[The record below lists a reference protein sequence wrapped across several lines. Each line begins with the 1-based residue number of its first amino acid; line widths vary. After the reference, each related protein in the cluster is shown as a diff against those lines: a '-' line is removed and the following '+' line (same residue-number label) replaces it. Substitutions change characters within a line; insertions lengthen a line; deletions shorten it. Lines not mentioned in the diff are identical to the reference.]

1 MRKRQGQ
8 SACVRANHEGT
19 SPEEGRAGHLLRIAA
34 VLVLGLAAYANTL
47 DVPFQWDGVTRIAE
61 NAFVRNIEYFLH
73 PGEADTQEY
82 GKAVIR
88 RYVGY
93 LTFALNYR
101 VHGKSVAGYHA
112 VNLAIHLGN
121 ALLLYFFVL
130 VSFRTPVLSGGRLSG
145 RSSLAALGA
154 ALVFVAHPLQ
164 TEAVVYIFQRF
175 ASLVSF
181 FFLLS
186 VTAYAKFRLSGAG
199 PGRRAWYAL
208 SVLSAC
214 CAMLTKE
221 NAFTL
226 PVAILL
232 YEGFFFR
239 GDRMKRVLP
248 LVPLMGTLLIVPA
261 LYLTSGGGDTA
272 TGALVSAGYAEL
284 SRGEYLFTQFR
295 VIVTYARLLLLPVN
309 QNIDYDYPLQGAL
322 FEPEVILSLLGILA
336 AGLGA
341 FLLFRRSVREPAL
354 RFVSYGIIWFFLTLA
369 VESSVIPIPMLMNEY
384 RVYLPSAG
392 LFAAFVTA
400 VVLLSGTMRRAYG
413 RALVI
418 LVIGV
423 LPLLLAGATYARNSR
438 WETRISLWE
447 DTVAKSPM
455 RARAHNNLG
464 RSYEAAGR
472 LEEAGKEFERAVSL
486 FPEYAEARNNLGI
499 AHLRSGAV
507 NEAVEQFKKALELK
521 PDYPE
526 ARSNL
531 GNAFMQRGQTT
542 RAIRE
547 YRAALRLKPDY
558 PDGHF
563 NLGLAYLAAGSAD
576 AARRSFSEALRLR
589 PGHAPALQFLRWLD
603 EEEKKGGG

>member
-1 MRKRQGQ
+1 M
-8 SACVRANHEGT
+8 
-19 SPEEGRAGHLLRIAA
+19 
-34 VLVLGLAAYANTL
+34 
-47 DVPFQWDGVTRIAE
+47 
-61 NAFVRNIEYFLH
+61 
-73 PGEADTQEY
+73 
-82 GKAVIR
+82 
-88 RYVGY
+88 
-93 LTFALNYR
+93 
-101 VHGKSVAGYHA
+101 
-112 VNLAIHLGN
+112 
-121 ALLLYFFVL
+121 
-130 VSFRTPVLSGGRLSG
+130 
-145 RSSLAALGA
+145 
-154 ALVFVAHPLQ
+154 
-164 TEAVVYIFQRF
+164 
-175 ASLVSF
+175 
-181 FFLLS
+181 
-186 VTAYAKFRLSGAG
+186 
-199 PGRRAWYAL
+199 
-208 SVLSAC
+208 
-214 CAMLTKE
+214 
-221 NAFTL
+221 
-226 PVAILL
+226 
-232 YEGFFFR
+232 
-239 GDRMKRVLP
+239 
-248 LVPLMGTLLIVPA
+248 
-261 LYLTSGGGDTA
+261 
-272 TGALVSAGYAEL
+272 
-284 SRGEYLFTQFR
+284 
-295 VIVTYARLLLLPVN
+295 
-309 QNIDYDYPLQGAL
+309 
-322 FEPEVILSLLGILA
+322 LA

-354 RFVSYGIIWFFLTLA
+354 RFVSYGVVWFFLTLA

-547 YRAALRLKPDY
+547 YRAALRLKPSYADA
-558 PDGHF
+558 HF